1 LSSNDTTVNTA
12 LAESDSEETVF
23 TPRSTPRVGDDPEV
37 GAIFVTPTDDLDGMT
52 TESRSTLVSVDT
64 TRVGHEILVDG
75 ETSFNGAVLLDVG
88 LDRGGVR
95 ELDDGSLNSVVVLD
109 GSTIITLSEVL
120 ALDGLSTVVR
130 SIREAA
136 VSDETIADDE
146 IPGEQRNTT
155 VASVV
160 QDVVAREEVLGREDN
175 IDATVGGNAE
185 SVGEDFRGSESPAG
199 SAVTLIS
206 NGVDTSGPLFRGIE
220 ISRDVLNTFVIE
232 DSQVLVLAEVDE
244 VSTQELL
251 LDLFVSHAFEHLGDS
266 SLPGASE
273 TVQVVNERLGDDL
286 LFTEDDGVHSL
297 TNPETQVSEVLGSI
311 SSNSLVDF
319 VDDFNM
325 VDQEALSDSVEESFR
340 AGEALGESDELVN
353 ISTGSSADLS
363 SRGDDLSGFTEEGNT
378 LLDLFGVLALDI
390 SNSFRE
396 IFNDR
401 FGISDAGLD
410 AVEDGF
416 TGDTSE
422 EASDKVDDVSLV
434 ISKSLVSEDQRRGKR
449 ASDEEEK
456 G

>member
-1 LSSNDTTVNTA
+1 
-12 LAESDSEETVF
+12 
-23 TPRSTPRVGDDPEV
+23 
-37 GAIFVTPTDDLDGMT
+37 
-52 TESRSTLVSVDT
+52 
-64 TRVGHEILVDG
+64 
-75 ETSFNGAVLLDVG
+75 LLDVG
-88 LDRGGVR
+88 LDGGGVR
-95 ELDDGSLNSVVVLD
+95 ELDDGSLNSMVVLD
-109 GSTIITLSEVL
+109 GSTISALSEVL

-130 SIREAA
+130 GIREAA

-175 IDATVGGNAE
+175 VDATVGGNAE

-206 NGVDTSGPLFRGIE
+206 NGVDTSGPLFRGVE
-220 ISRDVLNTFVIE
+220 ISRDVLNTFVVE

-286 LFTEDDGVHSL
+286 LFTEDDGIHSL

-319 VDDFNM
+319 MDDFNM
-325 VDQEALSDSVEESFR
+325 VDQEALSDGVEESFR

-353 ISTGSSADLS
+353 ISTSSSADLS

-422 EASDKVDDVSLV
+422 ETSDKVDDVSLV